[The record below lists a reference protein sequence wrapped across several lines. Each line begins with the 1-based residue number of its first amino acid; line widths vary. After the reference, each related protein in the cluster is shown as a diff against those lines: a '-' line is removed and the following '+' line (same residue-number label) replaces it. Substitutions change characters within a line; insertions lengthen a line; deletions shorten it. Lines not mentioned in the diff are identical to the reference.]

1 MASVLIES
9 LSNLLQVIYVVQCSH
24 ELKKNWCIIIFF
36 SQATNLEIIYALR
49 RFVCGEKIYLQS
61 NFRMKKFS
69 NIFFFKCTCRP
80 ILRDIILQ
88 GLSSMLSMKCSA
100 LANHIEHAVTIN
112 LECIINFMWSTCFYN
127 NFDFKK

>member
-36 SQATNLEIIYALR
+36 SQATNLEIIYAFR

-69 NIFFFKCTCRP
+69 NISFFQMHLSANPERYHSPRP
-80 ILRDIILQ
+80 LIHAINE
-88 GLSSMLSMKCSA
+88 MLSLNQS
-100 LANHIEHAVTIN
+100 H
-112 LECIINFMWSTCFYN
+112 
-127 NFDFKK
+127 